1 MSATLGN
8 IYNNVTFAMN
18 LNATELSRLQEQA
31 STGSKINRASD
42 QPSVAYRVLGL
53 DSQFRSY
60 ENFMDNISSSVSTME
75 ISLSVIES
83 AISSVAEAKT
93 QMAQII
99 GGIYGQEGRNRTA
112 EGINNILEQM
122 VSLANTKHMNEYLF
136 AGTNTSTAPYA
147 VERTNGEITSVT
159 YQGSLEDRQIQMAP
173 GVEASAFYVGQDI
186 FHSDD
191 RSTPVFVG
199 STGAAAGS
207 GTSSVAGILY
217 LTVTHDGSN
226 YKLSIDDGDTE
237 TTVPGSGDISNIAVT
252 NSAGQ
257 VLYVDARNISATG
270 VDVVMVAGTHDVF
283 SSLINIRD
291 LLRNSR
297 SLSDT
302 QINDARNQA
311 IAALEEVRGLLV
323 EKSVSVGSKIG
334 FLEKLKA
341 TVEDIKFGTQD
352 ESSTLEQADLAQIA
366 IDISRREL
374 LYQMSL
380 SVAGRLLSVSLLDF
394 IV

>member
-42 QPSVAYRVLGL
+42 QPSLAYRVLGL
-53 DSQFRSY
+53 DSQSRSY

-191 RSTPVFVG
+191 RSTPIFFG

-207 GTSSVAGILY
+207 GTSSVTGILY

-226 YKLSIDDGDTE
+226 YKLSIDDGATE

-270 VDVVMVAGTHDVF
+270 VDVVMVTGTHDVF
-283 SSLINIRD
+283 NSLINIRD

-297 SLSDT
+297 NLSDS
-302 QINDARNQA
+302 QINDARNRA

-334 FLEKLKA
+334 FLEKLKT

-352 ESSTLEQADLAQIA
+352 ESSTIEQADLAQIA

>member
-1 MSATLGN
+1 MSGTLGN
-8 IYNNVTFAMN
+8 VYNHISFALN
-18 LNATELSRLQEQA
+18 LHSAEMSRLQEQA

-75 ISLSVIES
+75 ISMSVIES

-93 QMAQII
+93 QIAQII

-112 EGINNILEQM
+112 EGVNDILEQM

-136 AGTNTSTAPYA
+136 AGANTSTAPYA

-173 GVEASAFYVGQDI
+173 GVEASAFYVGQDM

-226 YKLSIDDGDTE
+226 YKLSIDDGATE
-237 TTVPGSGDISNIAVT
+237 TTVPGSGDVSNIAVS

-257 VLYVDARNISATG
+257 VLYVDARSLAATG
-270 VDVVMVAGTHDVF
+270 VDVVMVTGTHDVF
-283 SSLINIRD
+283 NSLINIRD

-311 IAALEEVRGLLV
+311 IAALAEVRTLLV

-334 FLEKLKA
+334 FLEKLKG

-380 SVAGRLLSVSLLDF
+380 SVAGRLLSMSLLDF